1 MDYSLKNNNSFLAGV
16 NNPGENFLQ
25 SIQSGAEYFWE
36 TWNYEVGM
44 QVGRQAALDDDGRVI
59 GMDEFDFGTEI
70 GQGWFVEV
78 GAQVPG
84 YITRR

>member
-16 NNPGENFLQ
+16 NNPGENFIQ

-36 TWNYEVGM
+36 TWNYEVGI
-44 QVGRQAALDDDGRVI
+44 QVGRMAQLDDDGRVI
-59 GMDEFDFGTEI
+59 GMDEFE
-70 GQGWFVEV
+70 GQELVEEGV
-78 GAQVPG
+78 QVPG

>member
-16 NNPGENFLQ
+16 NNPGENFIQ
-25 SIQSGAEYFWE
+25 SIQSGAEYFWC

-44 QVGRQAALDDDGRVI
+44 KIGRMAKLDDDGRVI
-59 GMDEFDFGTEI
+59 GMDEFEGDDDLEL
-70 GQGWFVEV
+70 VEEGV
-78 GAQVPG
+78 QVPG